1 MESLEISK
9 LDEIAFKAI
18 NQNGNGDLIDQYI
31 YSQSGEGLASFLGGL
46 AKKAIPI
53 FGNVIKEVAKVA
65 VPHLQ
70 DAVIAG
76 GTDIVKTAF
85 DNVPEKLSK
94 RTLQEMVN
102 LVHIPHKQ
110 QANGL

>member
-1 MESLEISK
+1 MESLDISK
-9 LDEIAFKAI
+9 LDEIAFRAI
-18 NQNGNGDLIDQYI
+18 NQNGNGDLIDRYI

-53 FGNVIKEVAKVA
+53 FGNVIKEAAKAA

-76 GTDIVKTAF
+76 GTDLVKTALE
-85 DNVPEKLSK
+85 NVPEKLSK
-94 RTLQEMVN
+94 RTFREMVN
-102 LVHIPHKQ
+102 LVHTPHKR
-110 QANGL
+110 

>member
-1 MESLEISK
+1 MEPLDSSRI
-9 LDEIAFKAI
+9 DEIAFRAI
-18 NQNGNGDLIDQYI
+18 NQNGNGGEIERYI

-46 AKKAIPI
+46 AKKSIPI
-53 FGNVIKEVAKVA
+53 FGNVIKEAAKAA

-76 GTDIVKTAF
+76 GTDLVKTAL

-102 LVHIPHKQ
+102 LDHTPYKR
-110 QANGL
+110 